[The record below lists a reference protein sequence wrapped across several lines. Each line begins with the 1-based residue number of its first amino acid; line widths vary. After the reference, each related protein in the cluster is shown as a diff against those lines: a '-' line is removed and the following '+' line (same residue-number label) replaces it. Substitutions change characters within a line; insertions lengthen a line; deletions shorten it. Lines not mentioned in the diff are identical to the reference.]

1 MRKEIG
7 WGFNPSNLQPENQA
21 NFIVEETNKGLHLKD
36 DVAFTLLIVVCLH
49 IVTMFNELDNLPRLE
64 MIFNGKPIGLE
75 NHIG

>member
-1 MRKEIG
+1 MGKEIR

-21 NFIVEETNKGLHLKD
+21 NFIVDETNKGLHLKD

-49 IVTMFNELDNLPRLE
+49 IVAMFNEFDNLPRLE
-64 MIFNGKPIGLE
+64 MIFNEKPIGLR